1 MQLSHRLTTG
11 LLGILLVAGMALC
24 PSSASADPGVDDEG
38 NGSYQGAMAWGGQSQ
53 TKSSPESKRSTT
65 TSTTSADKQE
75 AADAACRARFAG
87 TSRISE
93 CFGFFQPVGPSL
105 TRADA
110 QSIARTLVVQLQL
123 PDPTPQFGPDPAA
136 NEWDMAAVGYPLW
149 LWTNGP
155 RTVTSTTSASGM
167 TFTLRARYRSTTF
180 SLGDGHSVSCISTT
194 PYSASTRP
202 GTPSPTCGYRYT
214 KPSGTNRRYTVT
226 ATTHWTVSWRVAG
239 FSGSLPG
246 THSASRQLKVGELQ
260 AIVVR

>member
-1 MQLSHRLTTG
+1 MLIRRLTAAI
-11 LLGILLVAGMALC
+11 LLGLASTVLVMGQAA
-24 PSSASADPGVDDEG
+24 ADTQDPDIEVGG
-38 NGSYQGAMAWGGQSQ
+38 NGSGQFGGRVTYQTTVRPG
-53 TKSSPESKRSTT
+53 TKGPSKTP
-65 TSTTSADKQE
+65 TSTAAAQD

>member
-1 MQLSHRLTTG
+1 MLIWRLCAA
-11 LLGILLVAGMALC
+11 ILLCL
-24 PSSASADPGVDDEG
+24 ASAALALGPAAADPKDPDIDVGG
-38 NGSYQGAMAWGGQSQ
+38 TGGGQFGGRVTYQ
-53 TKSSPESKRSTT
+53 TPVRPRPSGTSKTPTT
-65 TSTTSADKQE
+65 TSAAEQE
-75 AADAACRARFAG
+75 AADRACRARFAG

-93 CFGFFQPVGPSL
+93 CFGFFQPLGPSL

-110 QSIARTLVVQLQL
+110 ASIARTLVVRLQL

-180 SLGDGHSVSCISTT
+180 TLGDGHSVSCTSTT
-194 PYSASTRP
+194 PYRASTKP
-202 GTPSPTCGYRYT
+202 GTPSPTCGYRYA
-214 KPSGTNRRYTVT
+214 KPSGTNRSYTVT

-246 THSASRQLKVGELQ
+246 THSASRQLNVGELQ

>member
-1 MQLSHRLTTG
+1 MRLRS
-11 LLGILLVAGMALC
+11 VAGALAFALLFAVF
-24 PSSASADPGVDDEG
+24 ASPVDARAES
-38 NGSYQGAMAWGGQSQ
+38 NGDTSVEDQGQGAFSGYHAASSQ
-53 TKSSPESKRSTT
+53 GKASSTSSTRSSTP
-65 TSTTSADKQE
+65 TTSAAEQE
-75 AADAACRARFAG
+75 AADRACRARFAG

-110 QSIARTLVVQLQL
+110 ASIARTLVVRLQL

-180 SLGDGHSVSCISTT
+180 TLGDGHSVSCTSTT
-194 PYSASTRP
+194 PYRASTKP
-202 GTPSPTCGYRYT
+202 GTPSPTCGYRYA
-214 KPSGTNRRYTVT
+214 KPSGANRSYTVT

-246 THSASRQLKVGELQ
+246 THSASRQLNVGELQ